1 MILQSKCGAV
11 PGNGS
16 YVLIKINM
24 RMPLFLHFVNGE
36 IYNLVCAIYGI
47 NYGKHINLAENI
59 SVDYLKMLI
68 FVVVNRL
75 SAPIAVRASGFS
87 IIHNL
92 KGIADKNQ

>member
-1 MILQSKCGAV
+1 MKEPC
-11 PGNGS
+11 
-16 YVLIKINM
+16 
-24 RMPLFLHFVNGE
+24 
-36 IYNLVCAIYGI
+36 
-47 NYGKHINLAENI
+47 GKHINLAENI